1 MSQNAQSKESTTPM
15 PFPPEIYYKKY
26 TNIAVRRNQA
36 PPPPKIPTEP
46 VSVFGQQ
53 QVFFNFMEVLGR
65 FLENG

>member
-53 QVFFNFMEVLGR
+53 QVSFF
-65 FLENG
+65 